1 MTKNLKIIPFN
12 GKWAIEE
19 NGDIQ
24 VRIIHNSKYD
34 AILEAKKLARVY
46 NTELTLQDT
55 DGVIHDIY
63 L

>member
-19 NGDIQ
+19 DGDIL
-24 VRIIHNSKYD
+24 VRIVHNSKYD
-34 AILEAKKLARVY
+34 AILEAKKMARMY

-55 DGVIHDIY
+55 DGVVHDIY

>member
-1 MTKNLKIIPFN
+1 MIINLRIVPFN
-12 GKWAIEE
+12 GKWAIEQD
-19 NGDIQ
+19 GDKQ
-24 VRIIHNSKYD
+24 VRVVHNSKYD
-34 AILEAKKLARVY
+34 AILEGKKLARTY